1 MLGYVLIAMA
11 AFTAGMIYE
20 NKLEEKRQIRARR
33 RRLAAK
39 KRQTAK
45 RLHESSKE
53 CLFWATMEADVPK

>member
-33 RRLAAK
+33 RRKAAK
-39 KRQTAK
+39 AR
-45 RLHESSKE
+45 RLQESSKE
-53 CLFWATMEADVPK
+53 CLFWATMKADVPK